1 MYDST
6 HMRNEELVFKGYRI
20 SVGKDKNN
28 SGDDSANGCTT
39 LLMHLKPLNC
49 TLKHGKFY
57 VIGI

>member
-1 MYDST
+1 
-6 HMRNEELVFKGYRI
+6 MRNEELVFKGYRI